1 MSSKQF
7 TALTFAFLRLVKS
20 DHDLTAL
27 AVALQLTEHFNE
39 TEGGVARAGTQ
50 FMARQLGLSQPTVVR
65 ALHRLADRGR
75 LRIEWG
81 KQGRGNVNHCW
92 MLVEERCAGASFGRA
107 EKIQKK
113 MRQRPKK
120 DAPAHMNH
128 LKNQGGASKEAPP
141 LERERVHYPSPAA
154 ALDGAAGKIET
165 SLLVSASAT
174 PEEEEFAALRAAWPR
189 PFADDEAADRRAFAE
204 ARAIASVDQIVA
216 GACAWAAAADA
227 PRYLQPLAKFLAGRC
242 WEKPPP
248 QRGRTHPQH
257 RRNGNKVDLCQ
268 MMLGM
273 AAEFEDQENNAAWG
287 HIQ

>member
-27 AVALQLTEHFNE
+27 AVAVQLTEHFNE
-39 TEGGVARAGTQ
+39 AEGGVARAGTQ
-50 FMARQLGLSQPTVVR
+50 FMARQLGVSQPTVVR

-92 MLVEERCAGASFGRA
+92 MLVEERCASASFEPAG
-107 EKIQKK
+107 KIQKK
-113 MRQRPKK
+113 MRQRQKK

-141 LERERVHYPSPAA
+141 LERETRGYPLPAA
-154 ALDGAAGKIET
+154 ALNGAGREDKPFT
-165 SLLVSASAT
+165 LSALAT
-174 PEEEEFAALRAAWPR
+174 QKEEEEFAALRAAWPR

-204 ARAIASVDQIVA
+204 ARAIASLDEIVT

-227 PRYLQPLAKFLAGRC
+227 PRFLQPLAKFLNGRC
-242 WEKPPP
+242 WQKPPP
-248 QRGRTHPQH
+248 QRAHPQH
-257 RRNGNKVDLCQ
+257 RRNGNKIDLVQ
-268 MMLGM
+268 VGFAL
-273 AAEFEDQENNAAWG
+273 AREYEEEENAAYG
-287 HIQ
+287 AVQ